1 MQIGTRRVAVAF
13 LVGLTAV
20 ASPLLRADAQ
30 QQSEI
35 AEIQYQLANEPYAEG
50 RYVEALD
57 AYQRAVA
64 ASGPDDVRRP
74 RAGLIMSALR
84 LAEFDLARAQAE
96 AHVKASPRDAE
107 AVALYADALWS

>member
-1 MQIGTRRVAVAF
+1 M

-20 ASPLLRADAQ
+20 ASPRLRADAT

-35 AEIQYQLANEPYAEG
+35 AEIQFQLANELFAEG
-50 RYVEALD
+50 RYGEALD
-57 AYQRAVA
+57 AYQRAVT

-74 RAGLIMSALR
+74 RAGLIISALR

-96 AHVKASPRDAE
+96 ESRKTQI
-107 AVALYADALWS
+107 ALWIGAIALAILALSQVF